1 MDDAG
6 PRSWTP
12 YAHWAR
18 KLVGDLASDYFALLQ
33 LELQLHIAQATV
45 TTQNDSVTLTT
56 QCVEHGIANTVDL
69 LQAQQVLDSANAQIP
84 DLERLISQE
93 EDATSILLG
102 GYPHAVTRG
111 RPLVEERA
119 NTSARGATRSAFVL
133 IARRPDIHQAE
144 QIVVRQMPRSESLPV
159 LPTSRRRG
167 SSLKWR

>member
-1 MDDAG
+1 
-6 PRSWTP
+6 
-12 YAHWAR
+12 
-18 KLVGDLASDYFALLQ
+18 
-33 LELQLHIAQATV
+33 V

-56 QCVEHGIANTVDL
+56 LCVEHGIANTVDL
-69 LQAQQVLDSANAQIP
+69 LQAQQVLDSAFAQIP

-102 GYPHAVTRG
+102 GYSHAVTRG

-119 NTSARGATRSAFVL
+119 NTSARGATRSAFVP

-159 LPTSRRRG
+159 LPTSPRR
-167 SSLKWR
+167 SSFLKWR